1 MASCDWLLSP
11 SIPFARFAGSRR
23 AWVLRS
29 FFLLRASPS
38 AARADH
44 VSLTDH
50 RLVDVWVRLL
60 RCSRGSPWGGSRF
73 SVYHDRCRREH
84 SPTRLRVDVSSLLRG
99 LYTCKRNCGVICRSV
114 LHGLRTRQTFPQQLH
129 RFRRQRLSA
138 SAPGLV
144 LPVAAVLAEG
154 KWLSV
159 HLLLTHD
166 AAPLFVRLFVRL
178 LPEMSVKIH
187 FPFLIGLFVSLVE
200 SQGFFLYSRYKSLL
214 RYIQFANIL
223 RCLFTFLMVNFEA
236 QNFKF

>member
-11 SIPFARFAGSRR
+11 SIPFARFTGSQR

-73 SVYHDRCRREH
+73 SVYHDRCHREH

-138 SAPGLV
+138 SAPALGPSGRGRPGGGEV
-144 LPVAAVLAEG
+144 VVG
-154 KWLSV
+154 
-159 HLLLTHD
+159 
-166 AAPLFVRLFVRL
+166 APAPDSRCRASLRA
-178 LPEMSVKIH
+178 
-187 FPFLIGLFVSLVE
+187 LICTAS
-200 SQGFFLYSRYKSLL
+200 SR
-214 RYIQFANIL
+214 NV
-223 RCLFTFLMVNFEA
+223 C
-236 QNFKF
+236 